1 MSECSK
7 ASLRLGIVGVGGMGG
22 GHVAAVKA
30 TDGVELVAACD
41 TNQEALDKAVADTDA
56 AAFSDYEEMIDEVA
70 LDGLIAILPHQ
81 LHAGVVEKACDAG
94 LALLKEK
101 PLARNMAEAQHFVES
116 AEQAGIIFMLAT
128 QRRYNP
134 TYAGLKD
141 IAGQLGHIFLVR
153 GQYVFRWSAD
163 FRWRGKWETAG
174 GGALHDMGYH
184 TVDMLNWYLGLPD
197 WVASEWSSSA
207 FPDREY
213 STDDTAITMF
223 GYETGTIGYLLTTW
237 ATSPSEETFYL
248 HGTEGWAVAD
258 QSGIKHCDT
267 DGNVISEIPTGDDPN
282 LALRNQVAHF
292 AECIRETQEP
302 LTSGKT
308 NLQNMAFIEAA
319 YRSAA
324 EEVRLN
330 PKTFLA

>member
-7 ASLRLGIVGVGGMGG
+7 EALRLGIVGVGGMGS
-22 GHVAAVKA
+22 GHVAAAKA

-41 TNQEALDKAVADTDA
+41 TNQEALDKAVADIDA

-70 LDGLIAILPHQ
+70 LDGLLAILPHH

-94 LALLKEK
+94 LPLLKEK

-163 FRWRGKWETAG
+163 FGWRGKWETAG

-184 TVDMLNWYLGLPD
+184 TVDMLNWYIGLPD
-197 WVASEWSSSA
+197 WVASEWSSGA

-213 STDDTAITMF
+213 ATDDTAITMF
-223 GYETGTIGYLLTTW
+223 GYESGTIGYLLTTW
-237 ATSPSEETFYL
+237 ATSPSEERFYL

-258 QSGIKHCDT
+258 QNGIRHCDT
-267 DGNVISEIPTGDDPN
+267 DGNVITEMPTEQDGLLPM
-282 LALRNQVAHF
+282 RNQVAHF
-292 AECIRETQEP
+292 AECIRENHEP

-324 EEVRLN
+324 EEARLS
-330 PKTFLA
+330 PKAFLA